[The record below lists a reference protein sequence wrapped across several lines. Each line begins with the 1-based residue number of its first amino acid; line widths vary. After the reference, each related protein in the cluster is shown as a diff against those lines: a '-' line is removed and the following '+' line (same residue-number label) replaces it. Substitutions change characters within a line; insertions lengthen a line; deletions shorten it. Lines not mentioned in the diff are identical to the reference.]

1 MAESI
6 FIQIAEEIIKQD
18 VSSIREL
25 FDDQIFE
32 AEISGQVL
40 ELLTPQGLIDGIKRL
55 GIDNLSDKEVQY
67 LLRVLTKPEL
77 EGAIV
82 M

>member
-1 MAESI
+1 M
-6 FIQIAEEIIKQD
+6 
-18 VSSIREL
+18 
-25 FDDQIFE
+25 
-32 AEISGQVL
+32 

-82 M
+82 MQELLQIMENLGLYDDEESQEEEGEGDENAASG